1 MKYDYIVIG
10 AGVSGL
16 VSALVLAK
24 NGRSV
29 ALVEKAASAGPLLS
43 GFLRNGI
50 FYDTGFHHAGG
61 FGDGEAGG
69 VFLRYLGL
77 SSSLSKDPCNP
88 QGFDIVRFSDPSFE
102 FRFPVG
108 YANLRERLH
117 GAFPGDKSAVD
128 EYLDA
133 VRRECSLIPYLN
145 LDAGFN
151 AADALK
157 GVNGPSLK
165 EFLDQLTGNR
175 ILKDILSI
183 HCLLNGVP
191 PAEQALSNYAY
202 IVGPY
207 YRSVNRIYGGG
218 SALIKGL
225 ADAAI
230 DAGVDTFY
238 GRAVKEILHTEG
250 SGICGVRLEDGD
262 IIEAGAC
269 ISTVHPVKLMEMVQG
284 PIFRPSYMARLKSL
298 DETPSAFI
306 LYGESNGEL
315 EALSGSS
322 IYLPPSGGT
331 DSFNVNGPI
340 EERPFNISSTCRQ
353 TDGSRKNGFIA
364 ICPASIDET
373 GQWAG
378 SAPGKRPESYKEFKK
393 KTAERMLRHIE
404 ARCPDFA
411 GKIKCVDF
419 STPLTLRDYT
429 NNPFGSMY
437 GVKHKIDQYNPLPAT
452 RLKGL
457 YLAGQSIISPGIL
470 GAMISG
476 FIVCGGILGHDFLH
490 KELKKCS

>member
-1 MKYDYIVIG
+1 MKYDCVVIG

-16 VSALVLAK
+16 VSALILAK
-24 NGRSV
+24 NGCRV
-29 ALVEKAASAGPLLS
+29 ALVEKASSAGPLLS
-43 GFLRNGI
+43 GFIRSGI

-61 FGDGEAGG
+61 FGDGEAGD
-69 VFLRYLGL
+69 VFLQYLGL
-77 SSSLSKDPCNP
+77 SSRLSKDPCNP
-88 QGFDIVRFSDPSFE
+88 QCFDIIRFSDPSFE
-102 FRFPVG
+102 FRFPIG
-108 YANLRERLH
+108 YENIRERLH
-117 GAFPGDKSAVD
+117 RVFPGDKSAID
-128 EYLDA
+128 EYLEA
-133 VRRECSLIPYLN
+133 VKRECSLIPYLN
-145 LDAGFN
+145 PAAGFS
-151 AADALK
+151 ATDALK
-157 GVNGPSLK
+157 GVNGPSLS
-165 EFLDQLTGNR
+165 EFLDRLTDNR
-175 ILKDILSI
+175 ILKDLLSI

-207 YRSVNRIYGGG
+207 YNSVNRIRGGG
-218 SALIKGL
+218 AALIEGL
-225 ADAAI
+225 ADAAL
-230 DAGVDTFY
+230 DAGIDFFY
-238 GRAVKEILHTEG
+238 GREVREVSLAQGGAV
-250 SGICGVRLEDGD
+250 CGVRLEDGD
-262 IIEAGAC
+262 LIESGAC
-269 ISTVHPVKLMEMVQG
+269 ISTVHPLRLLAMTPV
-284 PIFRPSYMARLKSL
+284 PPFRPSYMARLKSL
-298 DETPSAFI
+298 DETPSAFM
-306 LYGESNGEL
+306 LYGESAGEL

-322 IYLPPSGGT
+322 IYLPPSAGA
-331 DSFNVNGPI
+331 DSFNMHGTI

-378 SAPGKRPESYKEFKK
+378 SVPGKRPGSYREFKK

-404 ARCPDFA
+404 ARCPEFA

-437 GVKHKIDQYNPLPAT
+437 GVKHKIDQYNPLPVT

-457 YLAGQSIISPGIL
+457 YLAGQSITSPGIL

-476 FIVCGGILGHDFLH
+476 FIVCGGMLGHDYLH